1 MAAPIRQSDLEAY
14 LSEELPPARMAEVEI
29 ELRKRPE
36 LVEHLGAI
44 HSRRDAGVHSLGEIW
59 RQGRLSCPTREQ
71 LGSYL
76 LEALPDEAAD
86 YIKFHLDVVGC
97 RYCLANLAD
106 LRDQQAEQHETVQT
120 RRRKFFQTS
129 AGYLRDKR

>member
-106 LRDQQAEQHETVQT
+106 LRDQQAEQRETVQT